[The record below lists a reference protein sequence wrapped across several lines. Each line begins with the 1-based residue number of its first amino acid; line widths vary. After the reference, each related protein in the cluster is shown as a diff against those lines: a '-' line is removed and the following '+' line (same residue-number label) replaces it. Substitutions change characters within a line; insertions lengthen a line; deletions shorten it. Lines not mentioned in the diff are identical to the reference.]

1 MKRVLSILSLIMI
14 MFGISA
20 CQSENKNYVLKI
32 NDIEI
37 GQKQIEYYISE
48 NRSNVINQFQTEG
61 EKVDTNFWKRKT
73 KQNDTIANEL
83 KKIATEQCLT
93 EQMLFMVAE
102 EMDLIENAS
111 FENILEQL
119 ECENRERKEKLE
131 SGQVVYGRKNYELQ
145 TYMRYYLNNLSY
157 EMLELCKETE
167 QFGIVDEESLN
178 QYLKKRVEKADIE
191 INQPVYQKIKIK

>member
-1 MKRVLSILSLIMI
+1 MI

>member
-14 MFGISA
+14 MFGMSA